1 MYKDKNEK
9 IVVKADNQGIAIG
22 KIGDSNTVT
31 ITQTSKDEE
40 KEGIIKR
47 IIRMV
52 LDVWEWFKK

>member
-9 IVVKADNQGIAIG
+9 IVVKADNQGVAIG
-22 KIGDSNTVT
+22 KIGDSNTIT
-31 ITQTSKDEE
+31 ITQTSKGEE
-40 KEGIIKR
+40 KEGFIKR